1 MEMHLRLTK
10 RGKKMKFQEYDV
22 PDDLLYHKEH
32 HWLRKEGDN
41 YLLGVTA
48 FAAKL
53 AGDITYVDMP
63 SEGDKV
69 SLDKPFGTMES
80 GKWVGKLYGP
90 FDGEIVEVNSEVSD
104 DATIINKEPFGKGWI
119 VKVKP
124 KDPSQ
129 LSKLLNATAY
139 IEVMKKKLAEI
150 KK

>member
-1 MEMHLRLTK
+1 
-10 RGKKMKFQEYDV
+10 MKFQEYDV

-32 HWLRKEGDN
+32 HWLRKEGDH
-41 YLLGVTA
+41 YALGVTE

-63 SEGDKV
+63 SEGDRV

-129 LSKLLNATAY
+129 LSKLLNPTDY

>member
-1 MEMHLRLTK
+1 
-10 RGKKMKFQEYDV
+10 MKFQEYDV
-22 PDDLLYHKEH
+22 PDDLVYHKEH
-32 HWLRKEGDN
+32 HWLRKEGDH
-41 YLLGVTA
+41 YIIGVTE

-63 SEGDKV
+63 SEGDRI

-119 VKVKP
+119 VKAKP

-129 LSKLLNATAY
+129 ASKLLNAAGY
-139 IEVMKKKLAEI
+139 IEVMKKKLSEI

>member
-1 MEMHLRLTK
+1 
-10 RGKKMKFQEYDV
+10 MKFQDYDV

-41 YLLGVTA
+41 YLLGVTD
-48 FAAKL
+48 FAQKL

-63 SEGDKV
+63 SEGDRV
-69 SLDKPFGTMES
+69 ALDKPFGTMES

-90 FDGEIVEVNSEVSD
+90 FDGEIVAVNPEISD
-104 DATIINKEPFGKGWI
+104 DATLMNREPYGKGWV

-129 LSKLLNATAY
+129 VSKLMNATAY
-139 IEVMKKKLAEI
+139 IEIMKKKLSEI

>member
-1 MEMHLRLTK
+1 
-10 RGKKMKFQEYDV
+10 
-22 PDDLLYHKEH
+22 
-32 HWLRKEGDN
+32 
-41 YLLGVTA
+41 VTA

-124 KDPSQ
+124 KDPAQ
-129 LSKLLNATAY
+129 VSKLLNPTAY
-139 IEVMKKKLAEI
+139 IEVMKKKLSEI

>member
-1 MEMHLRLTK
+1 
-10 RGKKMKFQEYDV
+10 MKFQEYDV

-32 HWLRKEGDN
+32 HWLRKEGDH
-41 YLLGVTA
+41 YTLGVTE

-63 SEGDKV
+63 SEGDRV

-139 IEVMKKKLAEI
+139 IEVMKKKLSEI

>member
-1 MEMHLRLTK
+1 
-10 RGKKMKFQEYDV
+10 MKYLEYDV
-22 PDDLLYHKEH
+22 PDDLLFHKEH
-32 HWLRKEGDN
+32 HWLRKEGDH
-41 YLLGVTA
+41 YLLGVTE

-63 SEGDKV
+63 SEGDRV

-90 FDGEIVEVNSEVSD
+90 FDGEIVEVNPEISD
-104 DATIINKEPFGKGWI
+104 DATLINKDPFDKGWI

-124 KDPSQ
+124 KDPAQ
-129 LSKLLNATAY
+129 VSKLLNPTAY
-139 IEVMKKKLAEI
+139 IEVMKKKLSEI